1 MNHISID
8 LETLGKTAGSVVLA
22 IGARRFNPLTGE
34 VFDAFYANLDR
45 EAQEDRIFVVDPE
58 TEKWWSEQSEE
69 ARARLLVDVEHP
81 AYVLRDFRDWCYK
94 DENDIVFNS
103 IDGAWG
109 WGSCFDIVLIEALYH
124 GFNLAVPWQYN
135 KALCGRSIC
144 FIADVKPVRAAGHHQ
159 ADVDAT
165 VQAEAIIAAYKKLGL
180 CNQGDLF
187 P

>member
-45 EAQEDRIFVVDPE
+45 EAQEDAGLYVEQE
-58 TEKWWSEQSEE
+58 TEKWWAEQSEE
-69 ARARLLVDVEHP
+69 ARTRLLVDVEDPTDALKAFTH
-81 AYVLRDFRDWCYK
+81 WCNH
-94 DENDIVFNS
+94 DENDVLYNS
-103 IDGAWG
+103 VDGAWG
-109 WGSCFDIVLIEALYH
+109 WGSMFDLSLLEGVFTAFGLS
-124 GFNLAVPWQYN
+124 VPWQYN

-144 FIADVKPVRAAGHHQ
+144 FIANVKPVRAAGHHQ

-165 VQAEAIIAAYKKLGL
+165 VQAEAIIAAFKKLGL

>member
-8 LETLGKTAGSVVLA
+8 LETLGLTAGSVVLA

-34 VFDAFYANLDR
+34 VFDVFYANLDR
-45 EAQEDRIFVVDPE
+45 EAQEDAGLYVEQGALKFWE
-58 TEKWWSEQSEE
+58 EQSE
-69 ARARLLVDVEHP
+69 ANKARLLTDVEHP
-81 AYVLRDFRDWCYK
+81 EDALKAFVHWCNH
-94 DENDIVFNS
+94 DENDVLFTS

-109 WGSCFDIVLIEALYH
+109 WGSKFDLSLLEAVFTAFGLSH
-124 GFNLAVPWQYN
+124 PWDYN

-144 FIADVKPVRAAGHHQ
+144 FIAGVKPIREEGHHQ

-165 VQAEAIIAAYKKLGL
+165 VQAEAVIAAYKKLGL

>member
-8 LETLGKTAGSVVLA
+8 LETLGTTAGSVVLA
-22 IGARRFNPLTGE
+22 IGARRFDPTTGE

-45 EAQEDRIFVVDPE
+45 EAQEDVGLTVNPE

-81 AYVLRDFRDWCYK
+81 HYVLRDFAHWCRH
-94 DENDIVFNS
+94 DENEVLSNL

-109 WGSCFDIVLIEALYH
+109 WGAMFDLSLLEAVFTRFGL
-124 GFNLAVPWQYN
+124 LVPWQYN

-144 FIADVKPVRAAGHHQ
+144 FIADVKPIRTAGHHQ